1 MKIICSSCNKVLG
14 IQRPFN
20 DNSEVPAKCPDCFQ
34 KEKEEASK
42 LPPLPVSG
50 ERKDITFESGLK
62 GFLMVAGVD
71 TTKLSLW
78 DLIVSGKK
86 IFCAKDRRESFQE
99 YLEMRDSDQV
109 DVTFVY
115 SSSIKISSGD
125 RRRKK
130 QPIKK
135 EKSQSIDYNCTVTV
149 PKGYALMMFD
159 SVAERQEQFV
169 DIVAEGIVKAKKDN
183 WPGLSARQPDSQEL
197 GNKRRK
203 AHKKRV
209 RGTKEGA

>member
-1 MKIICSSCNKVLG
+1 MKIICSSCRKVLG
-14 IQRPFN
+14 IQSPFN

-50 ERKDITFESGLK
+50 ERKDITFESGFK
-62 GFLMVAGVD
+62 GFLTVAGAD
-71 TTKLSLW
+71 TAKLSLW

-99 YLEMRDSDQV
+99 YLEMIASHQV

-115 SSSIKISSGD
+115 SSSIKVSSGD
-125 RRRKK
+125 RKRKK

-135 EKSQSIDYNCTVTV
+135 KERSQSIDYHCTVMV

-159 SVAERQEQFV
+159 SVAERQEQCV
-169 DIVAEGIVKAKKDN
+169 DMVAEGIVKTEKDN
-183 WPGLSARQPDSQEL
+183 WLGLLALQGRL
-197 GNKRRK
+197 
-203 AHKKRV
+203 
-209 RGTKEGA
+209 

>member
-1 MKIICSSCNKVLG
+1 MKIICSSCRKVLG
-14 IQRPFN
+14 IQRPYN
-20 DNSEVPAKCPDCFQ
+20 DDSEVPAKCPDCFQ

-42 LPPLPVSG
+42 RPPLPAPG

-62 GFLMVAGVD
+62 GFLTVAGAD
-71 TTKLSLW
+71 TAKLSLW
-78 DLIVSGKK
+78 DLIISGKK

-99 YLEMRDSDQV
+99 YLEMRDSDHV
-109 DVTFVY
+109 DVTFLY
-115 SSSIKISSGD
+115 FSSIKIPSED

-159 SVAERQEQFV
+159 KVAERQEQFV
-169 DIVAEGIVKAKKDN
+169 NVVADGIVKAEKDN
-183 WPGLSARQPDSQEL
+183 WSGLPAR
-197 GNKRRK
+197 
-203 AHKKRV
+203 
-209 RGTKEGA
+209 

>member
-1 MKIICSSCNKVLG
+1 MKIICSCCGKVLG

-20 DNSEVPAKCPDCFQ
+20 DDSEVPAKCPDCFQ

-42 LPPLPVSG
+42 LPPLPALG
-50 ERKDITFESGLK
+50 ERKDITFENGLK
-62 GFLMVAGVD
+62 GFLTVAGAD
-71 TTKLSLW
+71 TAKLSLW

-86 IFCAKDRRESFQE
+86 IFCATDRRESFQE

-135 EKSQSIDYNCTVTV
+135 EKSQSIDYNCTVMV

-159 SVAERQEQFV
+159 KVAERQEQFLDV
-169 DIVAEGIVKAKKDN
+169 VVK
-183 WPGLSARQPDSQEL
+183 GLVKEWQDTGSVYL
-197 GNKRRK
+197 RK
-203 AHKKRV
+203 
-209 RGTKEGA
+209 

>member
-1 MKIICSSCNKVLG
+1 MKIICSSCRKLLG

-20 DNSEVPAKCPDCFQ
+20 DNSKVSAKCPDCFQ

-42 LPPLPVSG
+42 PPSLPAPG

-62 GFLMVAGVD
+62 GFLTITGAD
-71 TTKLSLW
+71 TEKLSLW

-115 SSSIKISSGD
+115 SSSIKILPGD
-125 RRRKK
+125 SRRKK
-130 QPIKK
+130 QPPKK
-135 EKSQSIDYNCTVTV
+135 EKPQSIDYHCTITV

-169 DIVAEGIVKAKKDN
+169 DVVAEGIVKAEKDN
-183 WPGLSARQPDSQEL
+183 WPSLSARQSDSQEL
-197 GNKRRK
+197 GNKRQK
-203 AHKKRV
+203 AYKKRV
-209 RGTKEGA
+209 RDTKELS

>member
-1 MKIICSSCNKVLG
+1 MKIICSSCKKVLG

-34 KEKEEASK
+34 KEKEEVSK
-42 LPPLPVSG
+42 LPPLPAPG

-62 GFLMVAGVD
+62 GFLTVAGAD
-71 TTKLSLW
+71 TAKLSLW

-99 YLEMRDSDQV
+99 YLEMRDRDEV

-115 SSSIKISSGD
+115 SSSIKIPSGD
-125 RRRKK
+125 CRRKK

-169 DIVAEGIVKAKKDN
+169 DIVAEGIVKTEKDN
-183 WPGLSARQPDSQEL
+183 WLGLLALQGRL
-197 GNKRRK
+197 
-203 AHKKRV
+203 
-209 RGTKEGA
+209 

>member
-1 MKIICSSCNKVLG
+1 MKIICSSCRKLLG

-20 DNSEVPAKCPDCFQ
+20 DNSEVSAKCPHCFQ
-34 KEKEEASK
+34 KEKEAASK
-42 LPPLPVSG
+42 PPSLPAPE

-62 GFLMVAGVD
+62 GFLTIAGAD
-71 TTKLSLW
+71 TAKLSLW

-99 YLEMRDSDQV
+99 YMEMRDSDQV

-115 SSSIKISSGD
+115 SSSIKILPGD
-125 RRRKK
+125 SRRKK
-130 QPIKK
+130 QPPKK
-135 EKSQSIDYNCTVTV
+135 EKPQSIDYHCTITV

-169 DIVAEGIVKAKKDN
+169 DVVAEGIVKAEKDN
-183 WPGLSARQPDSQEL
+183 WPSLSARQPDSHEL
-197 GNKRRK
+197 GNKRQK
-203 AHKKRV
+203 AHKKGV
-209 RGTKEGA
+209 KGTKELS